1 MMTLSRRSLPVFS
14 IALALML
21 VAGCKSA
28 ESAEMGD
35 PAIGAAAPAFSLIDS
50 NGKQHGLAD
59 FKGKHVVLEWLN
71 HGCPYVKK
79 HYESKNMQ
87 ALQKDYTGKGVVWL
101 SIISSAEGKQGHS
114 TPAKAN
120 EDVTAMGASPTAVLL
135 DPKGDVGRL
144 YGAKTTPH
152 MFVIDPAGNL
162 IYKGAID
169 DKPTTDTDDI
179 AGATNY
185 VRQALDAALA
195 GKAVA
200 TAQSKPYGCS
210 VKY

>member
-1 MMTLSRRSLPVFS
+1 MSLRSLS
-14 IALALML
+14 LSSLALALML

-35 PAIGAAAPAFSLIDS
+35 PAIGAAAPAFTAVDS
-50 NGKQHGLAD
+50 NGKSHNLAD
-59 FKGKHVVLEWLN
+59 FKGKYVVLEWLN
-71 HGCPYVKK
+71 HGCPYVVK

-87 ALQKDYTGKGVVWL
+87 GLQKEYTAKGVVWL
-101 SIISSAEGKQGHS
+101 SIISSVPGKQGHS

-120 EDVTAMGASPTAVLL
+120 EDLAAKGGASTAVLL
-135 DPKGDVGRL
+135 DEKSDIGRL

-152 MFVIDPAGNL
+152 MFVIDPAGNV

-185 VRQALDAALA
+185 VRAALDAAMA
-195 GKAVA
+195 GKPVA
-200 TAQSKPYGCS
+200 MAQTKPYGCS

>member
-1 MMTLSRRSLPVFS
+1 MSLRSLSVS
-14 IALALML
+14 SLALALLL

-35 PAIGAAAPAFSLIDS
+35 PAIGAAAPAFTAVDS
-50 NGKQHGLAD
+50 NGKSHSLAD
-59 FKGKHVVLEWLN
+59 FKGKYVVLEWLN
-71 HGCPYVKK
+71 HGCPYVVK

-87 ALQKDYTGKGVVWL
+87 GLQKEYTAKGVVWL
-101 SIISSAEGKQGHS
+101 SIISSVPGKQGHS
-114 TPAKAN
+114 TPAQAN
-120 EDVTAMGASPTAVLL
+120 EDLAAKGAASTAVLL
-135 DPKGDVGRL
+135 DEKSDIGRL

-152 MFVIDPAGNL
+152 MFVIDPAGNV

-185 VRQALDAALA
+185 VRAALDAAMA

-200 TAQSKPYGCS
+200 VAQSKPYGCS